1 MMKTRC
7 VDSAGGGLLNSGRQS
22 RDWLLPAL
30 LLPVLLLSA
39 AVSANA
45 QEPPAPAAAIGAAVA
60 EVPALVV
67 PDAALSFERQVRPLL
82 KTWCLDCHG
91 GEATEG
97 GLDLRQRRFLMRGG
111 ASGPAAVAGDAAGSL
126 LLQRIRAG
134 EMPPGEKKMAAADA
148 AVLEQWI
155 TAGAPTLRDEPV
167 QLPPGLGITEEERSY
182 WAFQPIRRPVV
193 PEFDAALRIR
203 TPIDALLMQQMQPR
217 GLTFSPDADRR
228 TLIRRASLDLL
239 GIPPTPEQVDEFV
252 NDPGEDAWERLVDR
266 LLAMPQYGER
276 WGRHWLDAA
285 GYADSE
291 GATNTDAERPN
302 AWRYRDY
309 VIQSFNSDKPASR
322 FVQEQLAGDELFPES
337 PDALVATG
345 FLRHWIY
352 EYNNR
357 DARGQWDLILNEV
370 TDTTADVF
378 LGLGLQCA
386 RCHDHKYDPLLQRDY
401 YRLRAV
407 FAGLLPQDGT
417 VIASTAQLQSHEQ
430 SLQQW
435 LSATADIRGQIAQLE
450 QPYRD
455 DARIKAIEMFPPDV
469 EAILKSE
476 PHQRSP
482 LEQQLY
488 HLAWR
493 QVDYEYEVLDNRI
506 KGESKERL
514 LAMRKQLAEF
524 DKLKPAPLPT
534 ALVVTDIGPQA
545 PPTVI
550 PKKQQVVMPGVPEI
564 LQATDL
570 QVDAGAAG
578 RTTGRRAALAR
589 WLTDP
594 ANPLTARVMVN
605 RIWQGHFGR
614 GLVPNASDFGTLGGL
629 PTHPQLLDWLTSEFL
644 RGGWR
649 LKPLHRL
656 LVTSAAYR
664 QSTEH
669 PQQAQYQLLDP
680 RNQWYW
686 RGDVRRLDAEQIR
699 DAILAVTGQLDLR
712 AGGPGVN
719 SDVPRRSIYLRV
731 MRNARDPLLDVFD
744 LPQFFASTAARDTTT
759 SPVQSLLLFNSQM
772 MLNHAGKLAG
782 RVLPAGQSSAGI
794 SDELLQELWLSAWG
808 RSPQPA
814 EFAGARAFVD
824 QQVQQVREDSERK
837 SEGGALPVGTLPA
850 RPGQALLLNPAE
862 QAPRMAAEVASQ
874 DAAGGFT
881 IEACFQLR
889 SVFDSGAVRTI
900 AARWDGNSD
909 HSGWVFGVTGKG
921 SRRKPQTL
929 VLQLFGKTV
938 AGVQR
943 EAALFSDHTV
953 EFNVPYF
960 AAVSVRPASS
970 ATEPGEAVFYL
981 RNLANE
987 DEPISVVSV
996 PLELA
1001 AGLQN
1006 ELPVSIGY
1014 RAGADSQFDGLL
1026 DDIRLT
1032 RGVLAQDE
1040 LLLTREAPGPATL
1053 AFWRFEA
1060 QPGILRD
1067 SSAAGAALRLQSG
1080 ASVQT
1085 SEQAALADL
1094 CHVLLNSSEFLYVR

>member
-1 MMKTRC
+1 MCPGLLRSFICAVVLVSACLGLSCPGVRAQDQPPAASEAIRHFELQIRPLLAARCYECHGGTRQKGGLRL
-7 VDSAGGGLLNSGRQS
+7 DSPALILAGGESG
-22 RDWLLPAL
+22 
-30 LLPVLLLSA
+30 
-39 AVSANA
+39 
-45 QEPPAPAAAIGAAVA
+45 
-60 EVPALVV
+60 PALV
-67 PDAALSFERQVRPLL
+67 PG
-82 KTWCLDCHG
+82 K
-91 GEATEG
+91 
-97 GLDLRQRRFLMRGG
+97 
-111 ASGPAAVAGDAAGSL
+111 PAESL
-126 LLQRIRAG
+126 LIQAVRYQG
-134 EMPPGEKKMAAADA
+134 YEMPPTGQLPAAEIQLLVDWVQSGAAMPADA
-148 AVLEQWI
+148 GGVARPLQ
-155 TAGAPTLRDEPV
+155 AGFTDED
-167 QLPPGLGITEEERSY
+167 RRW
-182 WAFQPIRRPVV
+182 WAIQPLANPVV
-193 PEFDAALRIR
+193 PEISGVHSSWVRSDVDRF
-203 TPIDALLMQQMQPR
+203 LLSSMQTA
-217 GLTFSPDADRR
+217 GLSPAPEADRA
-228 TLIRRASLDLL
+228 TLIRRVTFDLTGL
-239 GIPPTPEQVDEFV
+239 PPTAQQIEEFV
-252 NDPGEDAWERLVDR
+252 ADERPDAWERLVDR
-266 LLAMPQYGER
+266 LLQSDQYGER
-276 WGRHWLDAA
+276 WARQWLDVVR
-285 GYADSE
+285 YADSD
-291 GATNTDAERPN
+291 GYRADGYRPD

-309 VIQSFNSDKPASR
+309 VIDSMNQDKPYDR

-417 VIASTAQLQSHEQ
+417 VIASTAELQSHEQ
-430 SLQQW
+430 ALQQW
-435 LSATADIRGQIAQLE
+435 LSATADVRGQIAQLE

-506 KGESKERL
+506 KGDSKERL
-514 LAMRKQLAEF
+514 LALRKQLAEF
-524 DKLKPAPLPT
+524 DRLKPAPLPT

-545 PPTVI
+545 PPTII
-550 PKKQQVVMPGVPEI
+550 PKKQQTVMPGVPEI
-564 LQATDL
+564 LRAAEL
-570 QVDAGAAG
+570 PAAEGAAG

-594 ANPLTARVMVN
+594 ANPLAARVMVN

-614 GLVPNASDFGTLGGL
+614 GLAPNASDFGTLGGP
-629 PTHPQLLDWLTSEFL
+629 PTHPQLLDWLTAEFL

-664 QSTEH
+664 QSAEH
-669 PQQAQYQLLDP
+669 PQQAQYQILDP

-699 DAILAVTGQLDLR
+699 DAILALTGQLDSR

-744 LPQFFASTAARDTTT
+744 LPQFFSSTAARDTTT

-782 RVLPAGQSSAGI
+782 RVLPSGQSGAGV
-794 SDELLQELWLSAWG
+794 SDELLRELWLSAWG
-808 RSPQPA
+808 RVPQPA
-814 EFAGARAFVD
+814 ELSAARVFVD
-824 QQVQQVREDSERK
+824 QQVLQVREDSERK
-837 SEGGALPVGTLPA
+837 SEGGALPVGSLPA

-862 QAPRMAAEVASQ
+862 QPPRMAAAVAPQ
-874 DAAGGFT
+874 DAVGGFT

-889 SVFDSGAVRTI
+889 SVYDSGAVRTI

-953 EFNVPYF
+953 DFNVPYF
-960 AAVSVRPASS
+960 AAVSVRPATSVS
-970 ATEPGEAVFYL
+970 EPGEAVFYL

-1014 RAGADSQFDGLL
+1014 RSGADSQFDGLL
-1026 DDIRLT
+1026 DDVRLT

-1067 SSAAGAALRLQSG
+1067 SSAAGAGLRLQAG
-1080 ASVQT
+1080 ASAQT
-1085 SEQAALADL
+1085 PEQAALADL

>member
-1 MMKTRC
+1 MC
-7 VDSAGGGLLNSGRQS
+7 PGLIRFLIVMSV
-22 RDWLLPAL
+22 LLPACFSWCGVCVAAQTADSAPAVPVPAPMDDNDAEQGSATAAAIQHFELQIRPL
-30 LLPVLLLSA
+30 LASRCYECHDGSKQKGGLRLDSPAAILAGGESGPVLL
-39 AVSANA
+39 
-45 QEPPAPAAAIGAAVA
+45 PGKPA
-60 EVPALVV
+60 
-67 PDAALSFERQVRPLL
+67 D
-82 KTWCLDCHG
+82 
-91 GEATEG
+91 
-97 GLDLRQRRFLMRGG
+97 
-111 ASGPAAVAGDAAGSL
+111 SL
-126 LLQRIRAG
+126 LIQAVRYEG
-134 EMPPGEKKMAAADA
+134 YEMPPAGQLPAAEIQLLVDWVQSGAAMPVDMTAAARSPQVGFTDDDRRWWA
-148 AVLEQWI
+148 IQPLAS
-155 TAGAPTLRDEPV
+155 
-167 QLPPGLGITEEERSY
+167 PG
-182 WAFQPIRRPVV
+182 V
-193 PEFDAALRIR
+193 PEISGTHSHWPRNDVDRF
-203 TPIDALLMQQMQPR
+203 LLSAMQKA
-217 GLTFSPDADRR
+217 GLSPAPEADRA
-228 TLIRRASLDLL
+228 TLIRRVTFDLTGL
-239 GIPPTPEQVDEFV
+239 PPTPQQIREFEADER
-252 NDPGEDAWERLVDR
+252 PDAWEHLVDR
-266 LLAMPQYGER
+266 LLHSDAYGER
-276 WGRHWLDAA
+276 WARQWLDVVR
-285 GYADSE
+285 YADSD
-291 GATNTDAERPN
+291 GYRADGYRPD

-309 VIQSFNSDKPASR
+309 VIDSLNQDKPYDR

-337 PDALVATG
+337 SDALVATG

-430 SLQQW
+430 ALQQW

-455 DARIKAIEMFPPDV
+455 DARIKAIEMFPPDI

-506 KGESKERL
+506 KGAAKERL
-514 LAMRKQLAEF
+514 LALRKQLAEF
-524 DKLKPAPLPT
+524 DRLKPAALPT

-545 PPTVI
+545 PPTII
-550 PKKQQVVMPGVPEI
+550 PKKQQTVLPGVPEI
-564 LQATDL
+564 LR
-570 QVDAGAAG
+570 AAEFPAEVSSTAQ
-578 RTTGRRAALAR
+578 TTGRRTALAR

-594 ANPLTARVMVN
+594 SNPLAARVMVN

-614 GLVPNASDFGTLGGL
+614 GLAPNASDFGRLGGS
-629 PTHPQLLDWLTSEFL
+629 PTHPELLDWLTGQFL
-644 RGGWR
+644 QNGWR
-649 LKPLHRL
+649 LKSLHRL
-656 LVTSAAYR
+656 LVTSSAYR
-664 QSTEH
+664 QSAEH
-669 PQQAQYQLLDP
+669 PQLAQYQVLDP

-699 DAILAVTGQLDLR
+699 DAILAVTGQLDR
-712 AGGPGVN
+712 KAGGPGVN

-772 MLNHAGKLAG
+772 LLNHAGRLAG
-782 RVLPAGQSSAGI
+782 HLLPGGQSGGRL
-794 SDELLQELWLSAWG
+794 SDDLLRELWLSAWG
-808 RSPQPA
+808 REPRSSELA
-814 EFAGARAFVD
+814 AAREFAD
-824 QQVQQVREDSERK
+824 QQVQQIRADSEQQ
-837 SEGGALPVGTLPA
+837 SEAAALPVGSLPA

-862 QAPRMAAEVASQ
+862 QSPRMIADVAAQ
-874 DAAGGFT
+874 DDIGGFT

-900 AARWDGNSD
+900 AARWDGNTQ

-960 AAVSVRPASS
+960 AAVTVRPASS

-1001 AGLQN
+1001 SGLQN

-1032 RGVLAQDE
+1032 RGILAQEE

-1060 QPGILRD
+1060 QPGMLRD
-1067 SSAAGAALRLQSG
+1067 SSVAGAALRLQSG
-1080 ASVQT
+1080 ASAQT